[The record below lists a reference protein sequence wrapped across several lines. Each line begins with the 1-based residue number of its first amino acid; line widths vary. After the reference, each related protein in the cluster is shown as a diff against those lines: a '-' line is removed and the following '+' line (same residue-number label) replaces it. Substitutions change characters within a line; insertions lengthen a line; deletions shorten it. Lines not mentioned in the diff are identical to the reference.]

1 MLYDW
6 QKEAIEKIKCRDAL
20 LSAPTGSGKTKVAYM
35 WTGLIDKDE
44 KILSPKNK
52 IIFTAPIKALS
63 NERYMEL
70 KSMGIN
76 VGLETGDFKKNI
88 EAPVICCT
96 QEIYTNKYVQCP
108 NLKVVIDEFHYVSTD
123 PERARA
129 YIDGIANSN
138 PTSKI
143 LVMSATFGHPEAVKK
158 YLERLSNR
166 QFSLYVTNER
176 ATSLVFNEKPVMLD
190 KLQNALVFVFSRR
203 GIESIAY
210 DIAQSRNII
219 TSEKINILEKL
230 AEIFLVSDIPNI
242 CYKGVGMYVGS
253 LLPKEKLFME
263 TAFRNGILDIMVG
276 TDALAL
282 GVNLPAET
290 VVFAQLAKYYDGP
303 ITKNEFIQMAGRA
316 GRKGYFDT
324 GFVSYYPS
332 EYESFDYDTDELYQ
346 YLLKAPQEPMEIT
359 IDISI
364 PELLKGKSIKEEAE
378 YVAKNSIPML
388 SVSDVQKRIEYIME
402 QIDEF
407 ANELDI
413 QNFKEILSE
422 IYFPEYSL
430 WTNLNVAQAFA
441 ENENINMDDLKEL
454 IFGCEESRN
463 FFYSLLQLKKYIK
476 TLPKQYKRRIK
487 NQNLLDKLINEIDPT
502 VNDFETRMKN
512 AREIL

>member
-6 QKEAIEKIKCRDAL
+6 QKEAIEKIQGENAL
-20 LSAPTGSGKTKVAYM
+20 LSAPTGSGKTKVAYL
-35 WTGLIDKDE
+35 WSGLIDKDE
-44 KILSPKNK
+44 KILSPQNK

-70 KSMGIN
+70 KGMGIN
-76 VGLETGDFKKNI
+76 VGLETGDFKRNV

-96 QEIYTNKYVQCP
+96 QEIYTNKYAQCP
-108 NLKVVIDEFHYVSTD
+108 NLNVVIDEFHYVSTD

-143 LVMSATFGHPEAVKK
+143 LVMSATFGHPESVKK

-166 QFSLYVTNER
+166 QFSLYATNER
-176 ATSLVFNEKPVMLD
+176 ATSLIFDKKPVVLD
-190 KLQNALVFVFSRR
+190 KLQNALVFVFSRC
-203 GIESIAY
+203 GVESIAY
-210 DIAQSRNII
+210 DIAQNRNRIS
-219 TSEKINILEKL
+219 SEKISILEKL
-230 AEIFLVSDIPNI
+230 AEIFSVSDIPDI

-303 ITKNEFIQMAGRA
+303 ITKNEFVQMAGRA

-324 GFVSYYPS
+324 GYVSYYPS
-332 EYESFDYDTDELYQ
+332 DFESFDYDTKELYEE
-346 YLLKAPQEPMEIT
+346 LLNAPQEPMEIQM
-359 IDISI
+359 DISV
-364 PELLKGKSIKEEAE
+364 PKLLKGRNIKEEAE

-388 SVSDVQKRIEYIME
+388 SVLEVQKRIECTME
-402 QIDEF
+402 EINNF
-407 ANELDI
+407 AKGFEI
-413 QNFKEILSE
+413 TNFKEILSD
-422 IYFPEYSL
+422 IYFPEYYL
-430 WTNLNVAQAFA
+430 WTNLNIAQMFA
-441 ENENINMDDLKEL
+441 ENETIDINDLKDIILDYEKN
-454 IFGCEESRN
+454 SN

-476 TLPKQYKRRIK
+476 TLPKQYKRRVK
-487 NQNLLDKLINEIDPT
+487 DQNLLDKLINEIDPT
-502 VNDFETRMKN
+502 VNDFEERIKN
-512 AREIL
+512 AGKII

>member
-6 QKEAIEKIKCRDAL
+6 QKEAIEKIQGENAL

-35 WTGLIDKDE
+35 WSGLMDKNE

-63 NERYMEL
+63 NERYIEL

-76 VGLETGDFKKNI
+76 VGLETGDFKRNI
-88 EAPVICCT
+88 DAPVICCT
-96 QEIYTNKYVQCP
+96 QEIYTNKYAQCP
-108 NLKVVIDEFHYVSTD
+108 NLNVVVDEFHYVSTD

-143 LVMSATFGHPEAVKK
+143 LVMSATFGHPETVKK

-166 QFSLYVTNER
+166 QFSLYATNER
-176 ATSLVFNEKPVMLD
+176 ATSLIFDKKPVVLD

-203 GIESIAY
+203 GVESIAY
-210 DIAQSRNII
+210 DIAQNRNRIS
-219 TSEKINILEKL
+219 SEKISILEKL
-230 AEIFLVSDIPNI
+230 AEIFSVSDIPDI

-303 ITKNEFIQMAGRA
+303 ISKNDFLQMAGRA
-316 GRKGYFDT
+316 GRKGFYDT
-324 GFVSYYPS
+324 GYVSYYPS
-332 EYESFDYDTDELYQ
+332 EYESFDYDTEELYQ
-346 YLLKAPQEPMEIT
+346 YLLKAPQESMKIT
-359 IDISI
+359 VDISI
-364 PELLKGKSIKEEAE
+364 PNLLKGKSIKEEAE

-388 SVSDVQKRIEYIME
+388 SVSEVQEKIKYIME
-402 QIDEF
+402 EIDKF
-407 ANELDI
+407 AEGLEI
-413 QNFKEILSE
+413 TNFKEILSN
-422 IYFPEYSL
+422 IYFPEYYL
-430 WTNLNVAQAFA
+430 WTNLNIAQMFA
-441 ENENINMDDLKEL
+441 ENETIDINDLKDIIL
-454 IFGCEESRN
+454 DYEENRN

-487 NQNLLDKLINEIDPT
+487 NQNLLNKLINEIDPT
-502 VNDFETRMKN
+502 VNDFEERIKN
-512 AREIL
+512 ARKIV

>member
-6 QKEAIEKIKCRDAL
+6 QKEAIEKIKGRDAL
-20 LSAPTGSGKTKVAYM
+20 LSAPTGSGKTKVAYL
-35 WTGLIDKDE
+35 WTGLIGKDE

-96 QEIYTNKYVQCP
+96 QEIYTNKYAQCP
-108 NLKVVIDEFHYVSTD
+108 NLKVVIDEFHYVFTD

-166 QFSLYVTNER
+166 QFSMYTTNER
-176 ATSLVFNEKPVMLD
+176 ATSLVFIEKPVMLD

-203 GIESIAY
+203 GVESIAY
-210 DIAQSRNII
+210 NIAQNRNRIA
-219 TSEKINILEKL
+219 TEKISTLEKL
-230 AEIFLVSDIPNI
+230 AEIFLVSDIPDI

-282 GVNLPAET
+282 GVNLPAKT

-324 GFVSYYPS
+324 GYVSYYPS

-388 SVSDVQKRIEYIME
+388 SVLEVQERIEYIME

-441 ENENINMDDLKEL
+441 ENEKIDIDDLKDIIL
-454 IFGCEESRN
+454 QYEESRN

-502 VNDFETRMKN
+502 VNDFETRIKN